1 MTRLITFKN
10 IQWGKALNFIVPCVF
25 LLGATFLQLRYD
37 AIKLERFNLRAPE
50 HRYVMPASVVRH
62 FAFGFQNVLADYYW
76 VTAIQALNKW
86 DRKDTYF
93 PEYFRI
99 ISALDPRFSYP
110 YIFATLV
117 VPNRINKESL
127 TWLSEISEIGMRA
140 LPENWEIPFYTGMEH
155 YVVGKSSERAVHYLE
170 IAASKKSAPEYVR
183 TTYGIHLMRDA
194 TEYEKSRALFT
205 TIYETSDNDETKKIV
220 KERMALLDLIEMLE
234 KASLAYKT
242 KYHAFPSSLADIEKA
257 GFIKLPPDLVEKF
270 TIEVDKTTG
279 KVMLLR

>member
-1 MTRLITFKN
+1 MTSIN
-10 IQWGKALNFIVPCVF
+10 IMRNRHIGGMIGF
-25 LLGATFLQLRYD
+25 LLPCFFLIGATFLQLRYD

-50 HRYVMPASVVRH
+50 HRYVMPAPIVRH

-76 VTAIQALNKW
+76 VTTIQALNKW

-170 IAASKKSAPEYVR
+170 IAASKSSAPEYVR

-220 KERMALLDLIEMLE
+220 KERIALLDLIEMLE
-234 KASLAYKT
+234 KASLAYNV
-242 KYHAFPSSLADIEKA
+242 KYHAYPASIQDLAKA
-257 GFIKLPPDLVEKF
+257 GLIQLPPELIGKF
-270 TIEVDKTTG
+270 SIGIDSNTG
-279 KVMLLR
+279 KVTLTR